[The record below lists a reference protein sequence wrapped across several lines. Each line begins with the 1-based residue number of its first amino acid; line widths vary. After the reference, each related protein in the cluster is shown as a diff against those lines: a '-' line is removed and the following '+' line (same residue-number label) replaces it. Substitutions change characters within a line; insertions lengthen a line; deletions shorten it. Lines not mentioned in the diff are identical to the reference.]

1 MKMRGGDAIIKA
13 LMDKGVDTI
22 FGYPGGTVIPF
33 YDMLYDSDLR
43 HILVRHEQCAAHAA
57 EGYARASGKVG
68 VCLATSGPG
77 ATNLVT
83 GIANAYMDSSPII
96 AITGQVVSNL
106 IGNDAFQEVDIMGI
120 TMPITKHSYQ
130 PKDANDIPSII
141 NTSFEIASTG
151 RNGPVLI
158 DVPKEVQEQELDD
171 YVLGTIPTPGYK
183 PTIKGNSKQIA
194 KAAQMLK
201 SAERPFILAG
211 GGTILAGAGEEV
223 KKLAELVKAP
233 VATTLMGKGIVDEKD
248 DISIGML
255 GMHGKQVANQNVNKT
270 DCLLAIGCRFSDR
283 TTGKLEEF
291 LPEAKVI
298 HIDIDPAEIGKNVA
312 VDLPIV
318 GDAKIVLNQLI
329 NELEGSKIDES
340 AWFKSIVDF
349 KKSTIPRVSYDDIP
363 LKPQQ
368 VIKEIAGAITE
379 DTIVTTDVGLHQM
392 WAAHFLDI
400 SKPRKFISS
409 GGLGTMG
416 FGFPAAIGAKVACPD
431 DAVLAIVGDGGFLM
445 VSQELATIKE
455 HDIPV
460 VIAMLNNRK
469 LGMVYQ
475 WQNKMYNKRYSE
487 TDLGNTPDFVK
498 LAESFGINAE
508 RVEEV
513 DKTQEVLSKALKD
526 NESMLIEITVEKD
539 EFIPMFPPG
548 GGINELLGEYKY
560 EKDVAGGK

>member
-1 MKMRGGDAIIKA
+1 MRGGDAIIKA

-201 SAERPFILAG
+201 SAERPLILAG

-223 KKLAELVKAP
+223 KKLAELIKAP

-248 DISIGML
+248 DVSIGML

-291 LPEAKVI
+291 LPDAKVI
-298 HIDIDPAEIGKNVA
+298 HIDIDPAEIGKNVP

-318 GDAKIVLNQLI
+318 GDAKIVLNQLV

-340 AWFKSIVDF
+340 PWFKSIVDF

>member
-1 MKMRGGDAIIKA
+1 
-13 LMDKGVDTI
+13 
-22 FGYPGGTVIPF
+22 
-33 YDMLYDSDLR
+33 
-43 HILVRHEQCAAHAA
+43 
-57 EGYARASGKVG
+57 
-68 VCLATSGPG
+68 
-77 ATNLVT
+77 
-83 GIANAYMDSSPII
+83 
-96 AITGQVVSNL
+96 
-106 IGNDAFQEVDIMGI
+106 
-120 TMPITKHSYQ
+120 
-130 PKDANDIPSII
+130 
-141 NTSFEIASTG
+141 
-151 RNGPVLI
+151 
-158 DVPKEVQEQELDD
+158 
-171 YVLGTIPTPGYK
+171 
-183 PTIKGNSKQIA
+183 
-194 KAAQMLK
+194 MLK

-498 LAESFGINAE
+498 LAESFGNNAE